1 MKHEVSVTR
10 NGIVVEGPFTYKDGV
25 AATQAY
31 IHIRQ
36 YWEKN
41 GAIVNLKGVDDETH
55 ATD

>member
-10 NGIVVEGPFTYKDGV
+10 NGILVEGPFTYKDGV

-41 GAIVNLKGVDDETH
+41 GAIVNLNGVDDGE
-55 ATD
+55 